1 MIMGDGVGSADGLG
15 VGNGMRGGAKLVVLP
30 GVRLAALEAVLA
42 ALAL

>member
-1 MIMGDGVGSADGLG
+1 VIMGDGMGSTDGLG
-15 VGNGMRGGAKLVVLP
+15 VGNGVRGGVTLVVLP